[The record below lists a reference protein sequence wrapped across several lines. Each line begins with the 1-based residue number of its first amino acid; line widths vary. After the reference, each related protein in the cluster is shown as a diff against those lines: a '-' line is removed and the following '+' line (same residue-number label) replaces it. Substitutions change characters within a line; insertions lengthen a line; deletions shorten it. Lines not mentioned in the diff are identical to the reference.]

1 MFWSKFSALC
11 ADHGKSP
18 NAVAKDLGIPS
29 GSVTAWKTGTEP
41 RNKTLVKIANYFG
54 VATSFFV
61 DAEDKKEKPTETN
74 LDELLPGF
82 EDLSEENKVKAREY
96 VEMLLKIQQT

>member
-61 DAEDKKEKPTETN
+61 DAEDKKEKPTEIS
-74 LDELLPGF
+74 LSELLPGF
-82 EDLSEENKVKAREY
+82 EGLSEENKVKAREY
-96 VEMLLKIQQT
+96 IEMLLKLQQT